1 MDTLMH
7 QTLIDVKNNHTDI
20 KIAEVLF
27 SPAWDLERTTKFMQ
41 NIWVPFA
48 YKLTLVYL
56 CIVYFGQKWMATR
69 RAVDNG
75 TMNVVLAL
83 WNFGFSFF
91 SGYAAWCLLPE
102 LLHVI
107 ERRGF
112 IGSYCDNANYYT
124 DPITGFWGWMFVMSK
139 APELGDTLFL
149 ILRKRP
155 VIFLHWYHH
164 ALTFIYAT
172 ITYAERQ
179 AWCRWS
185 LALNLTVHTIMYFYF
200 GLQAL
205 KVKTPRL
212 FAKFI
217 TSIQI
222 LQFVISCYIFVQL
235 LRIKSANNIRCDAS
249 WNVLTLGAL
258 MYLSYLYLFGQFFY
272 NAYISPKDKNYKK
285 RIIVDPIIS
294 NGNLKMG
301 KNNIINK
308 KDK

>member
-1 MDTLMH
+1 MDTLIH
-7 QTLIDVKNNHTDI
+7 QTLLDVKSNNHTDI
-20 KIAEVLF
+20 RISEVLF

-48 YKLTLVYL
+48 YKLTVAYL
-56 CIVYFGQKWMATR
+56 CIVYFGQKWMSTR

-102 LLHVI
+102 LLHII

-185 LALNLTVHTIMYFYF
+185 LALNLTVHTVMYF
-200 GLQAL
+200 
-205 KVKTPRL
+205 
-212 FAKFI
+212 
-217 TSIQI
+217 
-222 LQFVISCYIFVQL
+222 
-235 LRIKSANNIRCDAS
+235 

-272 NAYISPKDKNYKK
+272 NAYISPKDKDYKT
-285 RIIVDPIIS
+285 RIIDTNIS
-294 NGNLKMG
+294 NGSLKNGTNNL
-301 KNNIINK
+301 INK
-308 KDK
+308 KER